1 MSIWIKG
8 ATVVPMTGKDDQME
22 EASIYIEGNTIA
34 YIGPFLPGKQAE
46 TIIDAKGKVAMPGL
60 INCHTHL
67 GMSYFRNYSDDMALE
82 EWLGKIWPMEAQ
94 LTGDDIAA
102 SSALSMAEL
111 IESGT
116 TTFMD
121 MYYEMDRV
129 AEETEKSGLR
139 GFLGRGLTE
148 DDRGQE
154 KLDDARRFFNEWNG
168 AANGRI
174 NVVVSPHAVY
184 TNGLGYLEEAAELAE
199 QLGAITHTHANE
211 TATEVA
217 NSMESFGRSPI
228 AQIEASG
235 LFNRVAVAAHCVV
248 VDDGDL
254 DILAKHGVSVAHNP
268 ASNMK
273 LASGFAPV
281 MAMREKGINV
291 CLGTDSNASNNVL
304 DLFETMFLASLIA
317 KGTTNDPKAL
327 TAYEVLEM
335 GTVNGA
341 KALGM
346 EGRLGVL
353 TEGALADVIL
363 VDFES
368 THLQPRNDVY
378 ASLVYSARG
387 SDVDTVIVDGA
398 VLMENRKHLIID
410 IDGLKQDVADR
421 MDRLKQ
427 RQVKE

>member
-1 MSIWIKG
+1 M
-8 ATVVPMTGKDDQME
+8 
-22 EASIYIEGNTIA
+22 
-34 YIGPFLPGKQAE
+34 L
-46 TIIDAKGKVAMPGL
+46 
-60 INCHTHL
+60 
-67 GMSYFRNYSDDMALE
+67 FRS
-82 EWLGKIWPMEAQ
+82 
-94 LTGDDIAA
+94 
-102 SSALSMAEL
+102 
-111 IESGT
+111 
-116 TTFMD
+116 
-121 MYYEMDRV
+121 
-129 AEETEKSGLR
+129 
-139 GFLGRGLTE
+139 
-148 DDRGQE
+148 
-154 KLDDARRFFNEWNG
+154 
-168 AANGRI
+168 
-174 NVVVSPHAVY
+174 
-184 TNGLGYLEEAAELAE
+184 
-199 QLGAITHTHANE
+199 
-211 TATEVA
+211 
-217 NSMESFGRSPI
+217 
-228 AQIEASG
+228 
-235 LFNRVAVAAHCVV
+235 
-248 VDDGDL
+248 
-254 DILAKHGVSVAHNP
+254 
-268 ASNMK
+268 
-273 LASGFAPV
+273 
-281 MAMREKGINV
+281 EKGINV